1 MSEAKVTSKGQ
12 ITVPKDV
19 RLRLGLKPGDRVRFI
34 VEGDGRVRLLPAK
47 RDKRDISELVG
58 ILPRPKRALT
68 IEEMDAA
75 VGRAIAAKYARH
87 DRD

>member
-1 MSEAKVTSKGQ
+1 MSEARMTSKGQ

-19 RLRLGLKPGDRVRFI
+19 RLKLGLKPGDRVRFL
-34 VEGDGRVRLLPAK
+34 VESDGRVRLLPAK
-47 RDKRDISELVG
+47 RDIGELVG
-58 ILPRPKRALT
+58 ILPKPKRALT

-75 VGRAIAAKYARH
+75 IARAVAEKFARH

>member
-1 MSEAKVTSKGQ
+1 MSEATMTSKGQ

-19 RLRLGLKPGDRVRFI
+19 RLKLGLRPGDRVRFI
-34 VEGDGRVRLLPAK
+34 LESDGRVRLLPAK
-47 RDKRDISELVG
+47 RDISDLVG
-58 ILPRPKRALT
+58 ILPKPKRALS

-75 VGRAIAAKYARH
+75 LGRAIAEKHARH